1 MHARVCFLK
10 KAVFSLRPQRPLWRT
25 LMERRN
31 MKKKFV
37 NKHKVRSGA
46 KRNPI
51 DKISQE
57 FANNVRKKLGNH
69 VKEVILFG
77 SHARGDFTEG
87 SDYDFLIVV
96 DKKRKAD
103 ENMLLDIGVEFL
115 DKHEALV
122 AEILVMKKNGKK
134 KRFHWIKYTK
144 RRRLL

>member
-1 MHARVCFLK
+1 
-10 KAVFSLRPQRPLWRT
+10 
-25 LMERRN
+25 ME
-31 MKKKFV
+31 KTKLAQ
-37 NKHKVRSGA
+37 KHKAGNEVKS
-46 KRNPI
+46 NLV

-57 FANNVRKKLGNH
+57 YANRVRRKLRSH

-96 DKKRKAD
+96 DKKRMAD

-122 AEILVMKKNGKK
+122 AEILCDEKEWEKK
-134 KRFHWIKYTK
+134 KRFPIGLNILKEGVW
-144 RRRLL
+144 L

>member
-1 MHARVCFLK
+1 
-10 KAVFSLRPQRPLWRT
+10 
-25 LMERRN
+25 ME
-31 MKKKFV
+31 KTKFV
-37 NKHKVRSGA
+37 NRHKVRSGA
-46 KRNPI
+46 KKNPV

-122 AEILVMKKNGKK
+122 AEILCDEEEWEKK
-134 KRFHWIKYTK
+134 KRFPIGLNILKEGVW
-144 RRRLL
+144 L